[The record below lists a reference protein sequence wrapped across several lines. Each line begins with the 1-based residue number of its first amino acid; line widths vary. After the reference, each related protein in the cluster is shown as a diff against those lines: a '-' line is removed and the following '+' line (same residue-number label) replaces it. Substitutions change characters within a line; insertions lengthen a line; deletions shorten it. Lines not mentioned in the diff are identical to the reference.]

1 MTAFCGHANTSLVT
15 DRRRCLPDRPE
26 PGRDV
31 LSHRSCARPPVFRRP
46 RALFGGRWPDGK
58 VLSDEW
64 VRGSCVLEPDGGRND
79 CDEAVGTDP
88 SVRLGRES
96 RRLES
101 LSGGRPVADQ
111 TIPGPAA
118 DAHDD
123 RTGKNVEYHCVAPVG
138 FGRRWSTPLSLI
150 MCQFRAEKR
159 CLPMSWSGARILR
172 KASLRRAPW
181 MVNSP

>member
-1 MTAFCGHANTSLVT
+1 RSNNGWISALKCAEKKGRASRDARPFLLSGAAAGLAADTGQPGPMTAFCGHANTSLVT

-79 CDEAVGTDP
+79 ADQAVGTDP
-88 SVRLGRES
+88 
-96 RRLES
+96 
-101 LSGGRPVADQ
+101 
-111 TIPGPAA
+111 AA
-118 DAHDD
+118 
-123 RTGKNVEYHCVAPVG
+123 
-138 FGRRWSTPLSLI
+138 
-150 MCQFRAEKR
+150 
-159 CLPMSWSGARILR
+159 
-172 KASLRRAPW
+172 
-181 MVNSP
+181 